1 MAKGKKKNKQADKG
15 ELGLGSLSLA
25 EGEPS
30 ATQEQ
35 PEPSTSQDTKK
46 EVESVPEKKEEVKEE
61 GSEGLGLGLGGGKK
75 KQRKGAVEAA
85 KKDDS
90 DTKKAE
96 SEPEKVESVPEK
108 KEEVKEEGSEGLG
121 LGLGGGKK
129 KQRKGAV
136 EAAKKDDSDTKKAE
150 SEPEKVESVPEKKEE
165 AKEEEPEGLGLGLGG
180 GKKKPRKK
188 KPAAAAAAPTPV
200 VAAPAASTPT
210 LGPPPVVVKPPETVT
225 APIPELKKES
235 PPPGTGR
242 GWGAP
247 WSAPAHQTPPAAFV
261 PQQAPI
267 QPQVAAPPAFVQQA
281 RPSAGRGR
289 GQQPYDSKISVIS
302 SSQSSVSSTSS
313 RSSTAVACRFQIPAK
328 VPGGKVPAHKIKVVT
343 NYLEMKIQPIKVN
356 RYDVAIK
363 PDRPKKFLPKVFAAA
378 KAIKFPNQFIAF
390 DQRKNCYALTPLV
403 KPNEERCTINVE
415 ILDDNDAKM
424 AFEVSLKLTGVVDLG
439 TIINHMKNQGSSL
452 NTPMEAIQCVDVI
465 LQQGTL
471 ENYVKAGRQF
481 FKRPRNPIDLFDGL
495 EMWTGLFQS
504 AIFTSRAFINID
516 VAHKGFPKQQSLVDA
531 LVKDFRLDPSRPLD
545 RQRGFEAFQHFI
557 KGLRVKANIG
567 GAGAKQREF
576 ICNGVVDPPSRISFQ
591 LTDHDGRPTKEITV
605 AKYFEIEKKCRI
617 KYPNLNCMWVG
628 PKDKNIYYPMELL
641 DVVYGQALNKQL
653 NERQLSTMVRQA
665 ATPPSERL
673 EKIKEV
679 IRDMNYSAS
688 PCFKHFKMEIDNQ
701 FLQVDAKI
709 LEAPKIDV
717 GTGRPIDPRRG
728 VWQASRLLKP
738 SALESWGFIVV
749 EANANECN
757 CDGIIQLL
765 LKVGRQMGMAVN
777 SPAFTNFNVTQQ
789 DLRNVLLTAQE
800 RKLNFMFIIV
810 SGRDKDAY
818 HKIKR
823 KAELEVGILTQ
834 CIKEMTASRRMNE
847 QTIRN
852 ILLKVNSKL
861 MGINQALDN
870 RSLPPC
876 LRSGGVMVVGA
887 DVTHPSPDQMSVP
900 SIAAVTAS
908 LDSKCFIYNIEM
920 SVQTPKHEIIVDFE
934 NMMFDHLKVYK
945 SHQNALPRKIF
956 VFRDGVSEGQFAQVM
971 NSELVAVQRAYARLD
986 QVNKPEILFLL
997 VQKRHHTRFFMGDK
1011 NPQNVEPGT
1020 VVDTHIVHPKEL
1032 DFYLVSHQ
1040 AIKGTARPTR
1050 YHAICNDGNIP
1061 SDEVEQ
1067 LTYYLCHLYS
1077 RCTRSV
1083 SYPTPTYYAHLACF
1097 RAKSLTHGDRYNNVD
1112 LEKQP
1117 QRLRVLDR
1125 MLRCSRMFF
1134 V

>member
-1 MAKGKKKNKQADKG
+1 MAKGKKKNKQAEKED
-15 ELGLGSLSLA
+15 LGLGSLSLA

-30 ATQEQ
+30 ATQE

-46 EVESVPEKKEEVKEE
+46 KEEVQSVPEKKEEV
-61 GSEGLGLGLGGGKK
+61 
-75 KQRKGAVEAA
+75 
-85 KKDDS
+85 
-90 DTKKAE
+90 
-96 SEPEKVESVPEK
+96 
-108 KEEVKEEGSEGLG
+108 
-121 LGLGGGKK
+121 
-129 KQRKGAV
+129 
-136 EAAKKDDSDTKKAE
+136 
-150 SEPEKVESVPEKKEE
+150 
-165 AKEEEPEGLGLGLGG
+165 KEEEPEGLGLGLGKGKKKQRKATVETAKKDESDTKDAEKELEKVESAPEKKEEAKEEEAEGLGLGLGG
-180 GKKKPRKK
+180 GKRKPRKK
-188 KPAAAAAAPTPV
+188 KPAAAAGPAPAAPIPASTAPV
-200 VAAPAASTPT
+200 ASTPT
-210 LGPPPVVVKPPETVT
+210 FGSPPAVVKPPETVT
-225 APIPELKKES
+225 SPIPELKMDA
-235 PPPGTGR
+235 PPPGAGR

-247 WSAPAHQTPPAAFV
+247 RSAPVQQAPPAAFV
-261 PQQAPI
+261 PQQAPV
-267 QPQVAAPPAFVQQA
+267 QTQVATPPAFVQHA
-281 RPSAGRGR
+281 RPQAGRGR
-289 GQQPYDSKISVIS
+289 GQQPYDQKISVIS
-302 SSQSSVSSTSS
+302 SGQAPTYPATS

-328 VPGGKVPAHKIKVVT
+328 VPGGKVPATKTRVVT

-378 KAIKFPNQFIAF
+378 KAIKFPKQFIAF
-390 DQRKNCYALTPLV
+390 DQRKNCYSLTPLV
-403 KPNEERCTINVE
+403 KGNEERCTINVE
-415 ILDDNDAKM
+415 VLDDNDAKM

-439 TIINHMKNQGSSL
+439 TIINHMNNQGSSV

-481 FKRPRNPIDLFDGL
+481 FKRPRNPIDLYDGL

-504 AIFTSRAFINID
+504 AIFTSSAFINID
-516 VAHKGFPKQQSLVDA
+516 VAHKGFPKQQRLIDA
-531 LVKDFRLDPSRPLD
+531 LVNDFRLDPSRALD
-545 RQRGFEAFQHFI
+545 RQRGIDAFQHFI

-567 GAGAKQREF
+567 GAGTKQREY
-576 ICNGVVDPPSRISFQ
+576 ICNGIVEPPYKMSFQ
-591 LTDHDGRPTKEITV
+591 MTDHDGRPTREITV
-605 AKYFEIEKKCRI
+605 AKYFETEKKCRI

-665 ATPPSERL
+665 ATPPSDRL

-688 PCFKHFKMEIDNQ
+688 PCFKHFKMEIDNK

-709 LEAPKIDV
+709 LEAPKIDI
-717 GTGRPIDPRRG
+717 GSGRPIDPRRG
-728 VWQASRLLKP
+728 VWQANRLLRA

-749 EANANECN
+749 EANPNDFN
-757 CDGIIQLL
+757 CDSMIQMLM
-765 LKVGRQMGMAVN
+765 KVGRQMGMAVN
-777 SPAFTNFNVTQQ
+777 MPAFTNFNVTQQ

-800 RKLNFMFIIV
+800 KKLNFMFIIV

-818 HKIKR
+818 HKVKR

-834 CIKEMTASRRMNE
+834 CIREMTASRRMNE
-847 QTIRN
+847 QTVRN

-870 RSLPPC
+870 RSLPTC
-876 LRSGGVMVVGA
+876 LKSGGVMVVGA

-908 LDSKCFIYNIEM
+908 LDPKCFIYNIEM

-971 NSELVAVQRAYARLD
+971 NSELVAVHRAYARLD

-1083 SYPTPTYYAHLACF
+1083 SYPTPTYYAHLACC